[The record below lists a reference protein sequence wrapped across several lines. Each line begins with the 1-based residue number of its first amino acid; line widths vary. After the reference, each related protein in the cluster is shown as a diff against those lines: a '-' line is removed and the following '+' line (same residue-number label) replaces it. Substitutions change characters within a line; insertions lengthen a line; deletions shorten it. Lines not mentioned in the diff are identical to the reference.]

1 MRTRRTY
8 LRRQAT
14 RRKVAHR
21 ALAATRRR
29 QGGKRLGR
37 GVSGIVYTPVLQCDD
52 NSHTQFAGTTFVS
65 KAVPGHKVESELA
78 NAAAV
83 RALDPAGDYT
93 IVPLHSCTL
102 AGAQTNA
109 NFLRNKNDY
118 NNVYENNEERLG
130 QRKIYTHQV
139 IYRNGGK
146 SLQWWF
152 KQPKHLTAVLRALK
166 VFISHLV
173 EFNKSYMH
181 FDLHLDN
188 LVYDGEKIRM
198 IDFEKMGP
206 MRPEI
211 QNADL
216 CNVLMNV
223 YNSIARHGDADT
235 FGEWLTRYKPLANY
249 PYCAAHA
256 SVDDLVACIMAL
268 PDCKSK
274 GCSIM
279 G

>member
-1 MRTRRTY
+1 MRTRR
-8 LRRQAT
+8 LRKRRQE
-14 RRKVAHR
+14 
-21 ALAATRRR
+21 TRRR
-29 QGGKRLGR
+29 RGARSGGKRLGR

-52 NSHTQFAGTTFVS
+52 NSHTQFAGTTFVA

-78 NAAAV
+78 NADAV
-83 RALDPAGDYT
+83 RALDPAGDFT
-93 IVPLHSCTL
+93 IIPLHNCAL
-102 AGAQTNA
+102 AVKQTNA
-109 NFLRNKNDY
+109 NFLRNKNDP
-118 NNVYENNEERLG
+118 NNTYENNEERLG

-146 SLQWWF
+146 SVARWLSE
-152 KQPKHLTAVLRALK
+152 PKHIGKVIRALK
-166 VFISHLV
+166 VFIPHLV
-173 EFNKSYMH
+173 EFNKTYMH

-216 CNVLMNV
+216 CLILMSV
-223 YNSIARHGDADT
+223 YHSITRHGDAETYGD
-235 FGEWLTRYKPLANY
+235 WLARYKQLANY

-256 SVDDLVACIMAL
+256 SVDDLVACFMAL